1 MMVMN
6 ITRDYAVVNS
16 TGSVFIRLHVIWL
29 STVVIE
35 PCANDNHTQE
45 GATSGI
51 TMADVLLVYKKN
63 FEGIHDESLQ
73 LVKDVLNSQSDSLR
87 VDIRAR
93 EQVRRADF
101 IGRDLVI
108 VLGGDGTL
116 TSISH
121 NIDSNTPVMG
131 VNSHPRSDDP
141 NGSLGFYMD
150 SDIDTF
156 SDDLDAALS
165 GTAITNQLPRLQATI
180 ETTSG
185 NKIRSDPAMNDLL
198 VANTHQYAPS
208 KYHLRRGDIDIEQ
221 HSSGL
226 LFSTWLGQGAWFNQI
241 SRKANLGDAGDSET
255 HYLVIARDLDSQIE
269 DETYLAWTNE
279 PTVITSDMHRGY
291 VVPDGWDEYQ
301 FNRGATITVDLTGP
315 ILQLLT
321 FRNTM
326 KERFRQS

>member
-1 MMVMN
+1 
-6 ITRDYAVVNS
+6 
-16 TGSVFIRLHVIWL
+16 
-29 STVVIE
+29 
-35 PCANDNHTQE
+35 
-45 GATSGI
+45 
-51 TMADVLLVYKKN
+51 MADILLVYKKN
-63 FEGIHDESLQ
+63 FEGVHDESLQ
-73 LVKDVLNSQSDSLR
+73 SIKGVLNFQSSTIR

-156 SDDLDAALS
+156 ANDLKSALE
-165 GTAITNQLPRLQATI
+165 GNAIVNRLPRLQATI

-198 VANTHQYAPS
+198 IANTHQYAPS
-208 KYHLRRGDIDIEQ
+208 KYHLRRGEIDIQQ

-226 LFSTWLGQGAWFNQI
+226 LFSTWLGQGAWFSQI
-241 SRKANLGDAGDSET
+241 ARKANLGSVEQSDS
-255 HYLVIARDLDSQIE
+255 HYLVIARDLDPEIE
-269 DETYLAWTNE
+269 DETYIAWTDE
-279 PTVITSDMHRGY
+279 ATVITSDMHRGY

-301 FNRGATITVDLTGP
+301 FNRGATISVDLSGP
-315 ILQLLT
+315 VLQLLT
-321 FRNTM
+321 FRNSM
-326 KERFRQS
+326 KERFSRD

>member
-1 MMVMN
+1 
-6 ITRDYAVVNS
+6 
-16 TGSVFIRLHVIWL
+16 
-29 STVVIE
+29 
-35 PCANDNHTQE
+35 
-45 GATSGI
+45 
-51 TMADVLLVYKKN
+51 MADVLLVYKKN
-63 FEGIHDESLQ
+63 FEGVHDESLQ
-73 LVKDVLNSQSDSLR
+73 SIKDVLSSQSSTIR

-141 NGSLGFYMD
+141 DGSFGFYMD
-150 SDIDTF
+150 CDVDTF
-156 SDDLDAALS
+156 KDDLQAALN
-165 GTAITNQLPRLQATI
+165 GDAIINRLPRLQATI

-185 NKIRSDPAMNDLL
+185 NKIKTDPAMNDLL
-198 VANTHQYAPS
+198 IANTHQYAPS
-208 KYHLRRGDIDIEQ
+208 RYHLRRGEIDVKQ

-241 SRKANLGDAGDSET
+241 ARKSNLGTADESDT
-255 HYLVIARDLDSQIE
+255 HYLVIARELDANVT
-269 DETYLAWTNE
+269 DERYMSWTNK
-279 PTVITSDMHRGY
+279 TTTITSDMHRGY

-301 FNRGATITVDLTGP
+301 FNRGASITVDLSGP
-315 ILQLLT
+315 VLQLLT
-321 FRNTM
+321 FRKSM
-326 KERFRQS
+326 KEKFGE

>member
-1 MMVMN
+1 
-6 ITRDYAVVNS
+6 
-16 TGSVFIRLHVIWL
+16 
-29 STVVIE
+29 
-35 PCANDNHTQE
+35 
-45 GATSGI
+45 
-51 TMADVLLVYKKN
+51 MADVLLVYKKN
-63 FEGIHDESLQ
+63 FEGVHDESLQ
-73 LVKDVLNSQSDSLR
+73 SVKDVLAAQPDKIR

-131 VNSHPRSDDP
+131 VNSHPRSGDP
-141 NGSLGFYMD
+141 NGSVGFYMD
-150 SDIDTF
+150 SNIQTF
-156 SDDLDAALS
+156 SQDLEAALS
-165 GTAITNQLPRLQATI
+165 GNAIVNRLPRLQATI

-208 KYHLRRGDIDIEQ
+208 KYILRRGDIDIEQ
-221 HSSGL
+221 QSSGL

-241 SRKANLGDAGDSET
+241 ARKSNLGNAEEAQS
-255 HYLVIARDLDSQIE
+255 HYLVIARDIEPSIE
-269 DETYLAWTNE
+269 DERYMTWTSDA
-279 PTVITSDMHRGY
+279 TVITSDMHRGY

-301 FNRGATITVDLTGP
+301 FNRGATVTVDLSGP
-315 ILQLLT
+315 VLQLLT
-321 FRNTM
+321 FRKSMNEIFET
-326 KERFRQS
+326 E

>member
-1 MMVMN
+1 
-6 ITRDYAVVNS
+6 
-16 TGSVFIRLHVIWL
+16 
-29 STVVIE
+29 
-35 PCANDNHTQE
+35 
-45 GATSGI
+45 
-51 TMADVLLVYKKN
+51 MADVLLVYKKN
-63 FEGIHDESLQ
+63 FEGVHDESLQ
-73 LVKDVLNSQSDSLR
+73 SVKDVLAAQPDKIR

-131 VNSHPRSDDP
+131 VNSHPRSGDP
-141 NGSLGFYMD
+141 NGSVGFYMD
-150 SDIDTF
+150 SNIETF
-156 SDDLDAALS
+156 TQDLESALS
-165 GTAITNQLPRLQATI
+165 GNAIVNRLPRLQATI

-208 KYHLRRGDIDIEQ
+208 KYNLRRGDIDIKQ
-221 HSSGL
+221 QSSGL

-241 SRKANLGDAGDSET
+241 ARKSNLGNAEESQS
-255 HYLVIARDLDSQIE
+255 HYLVIARDIDPSIE
-269 DETYLAWTNE
+269 DERYLTWTSE

-301 FNRGATITVDLTGP
+301 FNRGATVTVDLSGP
-315 ILQLLT
+315 VLQLLT
-321 FRNTM
+321 FRKSMNEIFET
-326 KERFRQS
+326 E

>member
-1 MMVMN
+1 
-6 ITRDYAVVNS
+6 
-16 TGSVFIRLHVIWL
+16 
-29 STVVIE
+29 
-35 PCANDNHTQE
+35 
-45 GATSGI
+45 
-51 TMADVLLVYKKN
+51 MADVLLVYKKN
-63 FEGIHDESLQ
+63 FEGVHDESLQ
-73 LVKDVLNSQSDSLR
+73 SVKDVLAAQPDKIR

-131 VNSHPRSDDP
+131 VNSHPRSGDP
-141 NGSLGFYMD
+141 NGSVGFYMD
-150 SDIDTF
+150 SSIETF
-156 SDDLDAALS
+156 SQDLEAALS
-165 GTAITNQLPRLQATI
+165 GNAIVNRLPRLQATI

-208 KYHLRRGDIDIEQ
+208 KYNLRRGDMDIKQ
-221 HSSGL
+221 QSSGL

-241 SRKANLGDAGDSET
+241 ARKSNLGNAEESQS
-255 HYLVIARDLDSQIE
+255 HYLVIARDIDPSIE
-269 DETYLAWTNE
+269 DERYMTWTSDA
-279 PTVITSDMHRGY
+279 TVITSDMHRGY

-301 FNRGATITVDLTGP
+301 FNRGATVTVDLSGP
-315 ILQLLT
+315 VLQLLT
-321 FRNTM
+321 FRKSMNEIFET
-326 KERFRQS
+326 E

>member
-1 MMVMN
+1 
-6 ITRDYAVVNS
+6 
-16 TGSVFIRLHVIWL
+16 
-29 STVVIE
+29 
-35 PCANDNHTQE
+35 
-45 GATSGI
+45 
-51 TMADVLLVYKKN
+51 MADVLLVYKKN
-63 FEGIHDESLQ
+63 FERVHDESLQ
-73 LVKDVLNSQSDSLR
+73 SVKDVLAAQPDKIR

-131 VNSHPRSDDP
+131 VNSHPRSGDP
-141 NGSLGFYMD
+141 NGSVGFYMD
-150 SDIDTF
+150 SNIETF
-156 SDDLDAALS
+156 TQDLEAALS
-165 GTAITNQLPRLQATI
+165 GNAIVNRLPRLQATI

-208 KYHLRRGDIDIEQ
+208 KYNLRRGDIDIKQ
-221 HSSGL
+221 QSSGL

-241 SRKANLGDAGDSET
+241 ARKSNLGNAEQSQS
-255 HYLVIARDLDSQIE
+255 HYLVIARDIDPSIE
-269 DETYLAWTNE
+269 DERYMTWTSDA
-279 PTVITSDMHRGY
+279 TVITSDMHRGY

-301 FNRGATITVDLTGP
+301 FNRGATVTVDLSGP
-315 ILQLLT
+315 VLQLLT
-321 FRNTM
+321 FRKSMNEIFEM
-326 KERFRQS
+326 E

>member
-1 MMVMN
+1 
-6 ITRDYAVVNS
+6 
-16 TGSVFIRLHVIWL
+16 
-29 STVVIE
+29 
-35 PCANDNHTQE
+35 
-45 GATSGI
+45 
-51 TMADVLLVYKKN
+51 MADVLLVYKKN
-63 FEGIHDESLQ
+63 FEGVHDESLQ
-73 LVKDVLNSQSDSLR
+73 SVKDVLAAQPDKIR

-131 VNSHPRSDDP
+131 VNSHPRSGDP
-141 NGSLGFYMD
+141 NGSVGFYMD
-150 SDIDTF
+150 SNIETF
-156 SDDLDAALS
+156 SQDLEAALS
-165 GTAITNQLPRLQATI
+165 GNAIVNRLPRLQATI

-208 KYHLRRGDIDIEQ
+208 KYNLRRGEIDIKQ
-221 HSSGL
+221 QSSGL

-241 SRKANLGDAGDSET
+241 ARKSNLGNADDSQS
-255 HYLVIARDLDSQIE
+255 HYLVIARDIDPSIE
-269 DETYLAWTNE
+269 DERYMTWTSE

-301 FNRGATITVDLTGP
+301 FNRGATVTVDLSGP
-315 ILQLLT
+315 VLQLLT
-321 FRNTM
+321 FRKSMNEIFET
-326 KERFRQS
+326 E

>member
-1 MMVMN
+1 
-6 ITRDYAVVNS
+6 
-16 TGSVFIRLHVIWL
+16 
-29 STVVIE
+29 
-35 PCANDNHTQE
+35 
-45 GATSGI
+45 
-51 TMADVLLVYKKN
+51 MADVLLVYKKN

-73 LVKDVLNSQSDSLR
+73 SVKDVLTSLSGKIR

-131 VNSHPRSDDP
+131 VNSHPRSGDP
-141 NGSLGFYMD
+141 NGSVGFYMD

-156 SDDLDAALS
+156 SQDLEAALS
-165 GTAITNQLPRLQATI
+165 GNAIVNRLPRLQATI

-185 NKIRSDPAMNDLL
+185 NKIKTDPAMNDLL
-198 VANTHQYAPS
+198 IANTLQYAPS
-208 KYHLRRGDIDIEQ
+208 KYHLRRGGIDIKQ

-226 LFSTWLGQGAWFNQI
+226 VFSTWLGQGAWFNQI
-241 SRKANLGDAGDSET
+241 ARKLNLGNAEESKS
-255 HYLVIARDLDSQIE
+255 HYLVIARDIDPSIE
-269 DETYLAWTNE
+269 DERYMTWTSDA
-279 PTVITSDMHRGY
+279 TVITSDMHRGY

-301 FNRGATITVDLTGP
+301 FNRGATVTVDLSGP
-315 ILQLLT
+315 VLQLLT
-321 FRNTM
+321 FRKSMNEIFQT
-326 KERFRQS
+326 E

>member
-1 MMVMN
+1 
-6 ITRDYAVVNS
+6 
-16 TGSVFIRLHVIWL
+16 
-29 STVVIE
+29 
-35 PCANDNHTQE
+35 
-45 GATSGI
+45 
-51 TMADVLLVYKKN
+51 MADVLLVYKKN
-63 FEGIHDESLQ
+63 FEGVHDESLQ
-73 LVKDVLNSQSDSLR
+73 SVKDVLTSLSGKIR

-141 NGSLGFYMD
+141 NGSVGFYMD

-156 SDDLDAALS
+156 SQDLDAALT
-165 GTAITNQLPRLQATI
+165 GNAIVNRLPRLQATI

-185 NKIRSDPAMNDLL
+185 NKIKTDPAMNDLL
-198 VANTHQYAPS
+198 IANTHQYAPS
-208 KYHLRRGDIDIEQ
+208 KYHLRRGDIDIKQ

-226 LFSTWLGQGAWFNQI
+226 VFSTWLGQGAWFNQI
-241 SRKANLGDAGDSET
+241 ARKSNLGNVEESKS
-255 HYLVIARDLDSQIE
+255 HYLVIARDIDHSIE
-269 DETYLAWTNE
+269 DETYMAWTSDA
-279 PTVITSDMHRGY
+279 TVITSDMHRGY

-301 FNRGATITVDLTGP
+301 FNRGATVTVDLSGP
-315 ILQLLT
+315 VLQLLT
-321 FRNTM
+321 FRKSMN
-326 KERFRQS
+326 EIFRTE

>member
-1 MMVMN
+1 
-6 ITRDYAVVNS
+6 
-16 TGSVFIRLHVIWL
+16 
-29 STVVIE
+29 
-35 PCANDNHTQE
+35 
-45 GATSGI
+45 
-51 TMADVLLVYKKN
+51 MADVLLVYKKN
-63 FEGIHDESLQ
+63 FEGVHDESLQ
-73 LVKDVLNSQSDSLR
+73 SIKDVLNSQSKMIR

-121 NIDSNTPVMG
+121 NIGSNTPVMG

-141 NGSLGFYMD
+141 NGSFGFYMD
-150 SDIDTF
+150 SDIETF
-156 SDDLDAALS
+156 ADDLQAALE
-165 GTAITNQLPRLQATI
+165 GRAIVNRLPRLQATI

-208 KYHLRRGDIDIEQ
+208 KYHLRRGDIDIKQ

-241 SRKANLGDAGDSET
+241 ARKSNLGNAEESEN
-255 HYLVIARDLDSQIE
+255 HYLVIARDLDSSID
-269 DETYLAWTNE
+269 DETYMAWTSKA
-279 PTVITSDMHRGY
+279 TVITSDMHRGY

-301 FNRGATITVDLTGP
+301 FNRGATITVDLSGP
-315 ILQLLT
+315 VLQLLT
-321 FRNTM
+321 FRKSM
-326 KERFRQS
+326 KERFGE